1 MLIGHEFSGI
11 GSLGETSYEES
22 SIDVSTAEALPDGW
36 NFLLDGSKIS
46 VNGSFQTQTAAADL
60 LAGKMILISGESQRA
75 YQLTQTPSEGDDGTN
90 VTVKGWT
97 AVDGLEGQEWDIY
110 LELDGV
116 LYNTGY
122 MYSQA

>member
-1 MLIGHEFSGI
+1 
-11 GSLGETSYEES
+11 
-22 SIDVSTAEALPDGW
+22 
-36 NFLLDGSKIS
+36 
-46 VNGSFQTQTAAADL
+46 
-60 LAGKMILISGESQRA
+60 MILISGESQRA
-75 YQLTQTPSEGDDGTN
+75 YQLTWRLPSEGDDGTN

-97 AVDGLEGQEWDIY
+97 AVDGWKVEEWDIY

>member
-1 MLIGHEFSGI
+1 MCKYLLS
-11 GSLGETSYEES
+11 
-22 SIDVSTAEALPDGW
+22 ACPDHK
-36 NFLLDGSKIS
+36 FHRYIYL
-46 VNGSFQTQTAAADL
+46 Q
-60 LAGKMILISGESQRA
+60 AGKMILISGESQRA

>member
-1 MLIGHEFSGI
+1 M
-11 GSLGETSYEES
+11 
-22 SIDVSTAEALPDGW
+22 
-36 NFLLDGSKIS
+36 
-46 VNGSFQTQTAAADL
+46 
-60 LAGKMILISGESQRA
+60 
-75 YQLTQTPSEGDDGTN
+75 TQTPSEGDDGTN

>member
-1 MLIGHEFSGI
+1 ML

-60 LAGKMILISGESQRA
+60 QAGKMILISGESQRA

-90 VTVKGWT
+90 VTVKAGRQLT
-97 AVDGLEGQEWDIY
+97 AGRSGMGY
-110 LELDGV
+110 LPG
-116 LYNTGY
+116 TGRC
-122 MYSQA
+122 SL